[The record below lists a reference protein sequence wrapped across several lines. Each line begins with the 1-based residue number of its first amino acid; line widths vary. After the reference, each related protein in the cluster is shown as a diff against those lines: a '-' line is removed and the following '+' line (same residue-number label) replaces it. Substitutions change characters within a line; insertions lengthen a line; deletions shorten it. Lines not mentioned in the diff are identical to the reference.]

1 MSIAI
6 SSLDAGSGSAVE
18 HLSLSQKNLQHG
30 RKVDYYGAKLKRQT
44 VGSQWLYLLCYLQTR
59 WQQALERIADGF
71 VHHVRQ
77 TKQKAKDYAQEAVFK
92 DWQKA
97 AKNVSKAA
105 EVLHLFIDDSIDLQ
119 LPFATVRQQ
128 ALSLLTKRDLESVC
142 LFLNEQRRSVDEA
155 MWQYCDE
162 KKVCG
167 KVCCELFLCL
177 RFEGCDGTQHLAAAL
192 AKTQNELNGGTLSCK
207 LPTPD
212 SFPKIT

>member
-1 MSIAI
+1 M
-6 SSLDAGSGSAVE
+6 
-18 HLSLSQKNLQHG
+18 
-30 RKVDYYGAKLKRQT
+30 
-44 VGSQWLYLLCYLQTR
+44 
-59 WQQALERIADGF
+59 
-71 VHHVRQ
+71 
-77 TKQKAKDYAQEAVFK
+77 FK

-162 KKVCG
+162 KESLRKG
-167 KVCCELFLCL
+167 LLRELFLCL

>member
-1 MSIAI
+1 MA
-6 SSLDAGSGSAVE
+6 
-18 HLSLSQKNLQHG
+18 
-30 RKVDYYGAKLKRQT
+30 
-44 VGSQWLYLLCYLQTR
+44 
-59 WQQALERIADGF
+59 
-71 VHHVRQ
+71 
-77 TKQKAKDYAQEAVFK
+77 
-92 DWQKA
+92 KA

-167 KVCCELFLCL
+167 KVCCESCSYV
-177 RFEGCDGTQHLAAAL
+177 CASKAATAPS
-192 AKTQNELNGGTLSCK
+192 T
-207 LPTPD
+207 
-212 SFPKIT
+212 